1 MLLSGKHSFNRKSLH
16 HIGNGPNPY
25 EQAITIIGKTLAAF
39 DEDNLIPCFG
49 FGDGIYLK
57 VLSTQKLCNFVCGL
71 KCANGHYSDIMAAS
85 THDQDVFSFYP
96 DERICNGFE
105 EVLSRYREIVPNIRL
120 AGYISTTYLVVLMGI
135 MFIHVIDIVI
145 LS

>member
-1 MLLSGKHSFNRKSLH
+1 MHYTVVKYILSLMLLSGKHSFNRKSLH

-57 VLSTQKLCNFVCGL
+57 VLSTQKLCNFCL
-71 KCANGHYSDIMAAS
+71 LFKMC
-85 THDQDVFSFYP
+85 
-96 DERICNGFE
+96 
-105 EVLSRYREIVPNIRL
+105 
-120 AGYISTTYLVVLMGI
+120 
-135 MFIHVIDIVI
+135 
-145 LS
+145 

>member
-57 VLSTQKLCNFVCGL
+57 VLSTQKLCNFCL
-71 KCANGHYSDIMAAS
+71 LFKMC
-85 THDQDVFSFYP
+85 
-96 DERICNGFE
+96 
-105 EVLSRYREIVPNIRL
+105 
-120 AGYISTTYLVVLMGI
+120 
-135 MFIHVIDIVI
+135 
-145 LS
+145 

>member
-1 MLLSGKHSFNRKSLH
+1 MV
-16 HIGNGPNPY
+16 
-25 EQAITIIGKTLAAF
+25 IISKFSQLR
-39 DEDNLIPCFG
+39 NCVI
-49 FGDGIYLK
+49 
-57 VLSTQKLCNFVCGL
+57 FVCCL

-120 AGYISTTYLVVLMGI
+120 AGYISTTYLVLLMRI
-135 MFIHVIDIVI
+135 MLINVIDIVI
-145 LS
+145 LSQSYLCFNIRPYIVCTYC